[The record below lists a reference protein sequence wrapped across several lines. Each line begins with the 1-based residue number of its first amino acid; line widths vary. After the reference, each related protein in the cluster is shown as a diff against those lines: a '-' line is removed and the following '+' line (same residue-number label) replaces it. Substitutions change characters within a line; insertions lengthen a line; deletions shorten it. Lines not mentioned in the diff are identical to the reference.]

1 MAYQSPIESLL
12 ASLPAM
18 AMQYMQG
25 QQQTAAR
32 DKELEYS
39 KQQNIFNQAIQNERL
54 KWEKDERNPAN
65 IAAKTQA
72 ALHQQQ
78 LDELNDLSGI
88 RKQQEEAELQ
98 ASQIA
103 NITAQET
110 QDVAEATRLANTAIG
125 EYQPSAEVD
134 IYDDGVLDTSGFNFA
149 PLTFDKWIQGLKDS
163 VGDNN
168 EFLEDVDPTYLR
180 TQYGLYTQGHVPN
193 VLSSL
198 MDEYTNEWS
207 GKAKNREAEKEF
219 LSTLVG
225 SGNMNIAKSYYPQY
239 FDDTYISE
247 SPLEDLIKEMN
258 IARQP
263 TFWETM
269 TAPIGT
275 GIYEP
280 TSGQYRHK

>member
-25 QQQTAAR
+25 QQQTASR

>member
-25 QQQTAAR
+25 QQQTASR

-225 SGNMNIAKSYYPQY
+225 SGNMNTAKSYYPQY